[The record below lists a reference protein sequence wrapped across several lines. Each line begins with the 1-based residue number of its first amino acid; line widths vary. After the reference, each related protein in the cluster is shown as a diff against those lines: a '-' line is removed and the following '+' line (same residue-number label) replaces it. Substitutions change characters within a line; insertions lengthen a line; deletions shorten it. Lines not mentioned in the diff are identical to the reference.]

1 MTLARPMTQFWMP
14 GGETVSHDLAEH
26 AGVEADVARRDG
38 VDLAL
43 LSRWMRQSTQLV
55 PWERTVATAADQ
67 TPQRNAPMNSQVE
80 RDVDERRN
88 DQIVQGPPAV
98 AEGVKN
104 ARAHVVEHRCQH
116 AEEVVAEVFD
126 RLRHDLRVGVHP
138 GQKRRREEYADER
151 QQCADTIPNARFV
164 WTARETFS

>member
-1 MTLARPMTQFWMP
+1 MTQFWMP

-67 TPQRNAPMNSQVE
+67 TPQRNAPMNS
-80 RDVDERRN
+80 RSSAMLTSDEMIR
-88 DQIVQGPPAV
+88 
-98 AEGVKN
+98 
-104 ARAHVVEHRCQH
+104 
-116 AEEVVAEVFD
+116 
-126 RLRHDLRVGVHP
+126 
-138 GQKRRREEYADER
+138 
-151 QQCADTIPNARFV
+151 
-164 WTARETFS
+164 